1 MEGEPDVERPALRR
15 LLRNIADTV
24 DDEIS
29 CAECFDLVS
38 QYVDLEVAETV
49 SEQTLPRLKQHLQQ
63 CGVCREEYEI
73 LRDLVRL
80 EAQGR
85 APSADNL
92 PSSF

>member
-1 MEGEPDVERPALRR
+1 MERPALRR
-15 LLRNIADTV
+15 LLRNIAETD

-38 QYVDLEVAETV
+38 QYVDLEVAGTV

-73 LRDLVRL
+73 LKDLVRL
-80 EAQGR
+80 EAEGR

-92 PSSF
+92 RSSF

>member
-1 MEGEPDVERPALRR
+1 MEWPALGR
-15 LLRNIADTV
+15 LLRNIAETD

-29 CAECFDLVS
+29 CTECFDLVS
-38 QYVDLEVAETV
+38 QYVDLEVAGTV
-49 SEQTLPRLKQHLQQ
+49 SEQTLPGLRQHLQQ

-92 PSSF
+92 RSSF

>member
-1 MEGEPDVERPALRR
+1 MGGEPDVEQPALRR
-15 LLRNIADTV
+15 LLRNIADTE

-29 CAECFDLVS
+29 CAECFELVS
-38 QYVDLEVAETV
+38 QYVELEVVHTV

-80 EAQGR
+80 EVQGR
-85 APSADNL
+85 APSADN
-92 PSSF
+92 SRNSF